1 LLKRILRFALVF
13 PFFSGIVARDL
24 PRSPFGP
31 DGVFDFFMSDE
42 GNLMQKTNKCFK
54 LQLERPRNVKNDILS
69 GLTVALALVPEA
81 VAFSFVAKVDPVIG
95 LYAAFMMG
103 LITAIFGGRPGMIS
117 GATGAVAV
125 IFAPLMLGL
134 YGEGLDSEAATS
146 YLFTAV
152 ILMGLIQVLF
162 GVLRLGKFIRMVPH
176 PVMLGFVN
184 GLAIIIFKSQF
195 EMFYV
200 GHGEHAHLLETTPF
214 LVMCGMIAIT
224 MLISFFLPKLTKAV
238 PATLVAIVTVT
249 LISLGLKKAGIHE
262 SRTVLDFVCS
272 MDPEKTTIAASLPTF
287 ALPRIPLEWAT
298 LKLIFP
304 YSFLAASVGLI
315 ESLMTLSLVDE
326 ITETRGRG
334 NKECIGQ
341 GVANLV
347 NGFFGGMGG
356 CAMIGQSMIN
366 IRGGGR
372 GRLSGISAALF
383 LLAILLFAAPLVEVI
398 PLAALVGVMFMVV
411 IGTFEWSSFRVM
423 SSVPK
428 MDAFIIVLVSV
439 VTVLHD
445 LAVAVF
451 VGIIVSALGFAW
463 EHGKKIHASVKV
475 DEHGTK
481 VYHLESALFF
491 GSAQSFK
498 DLFDPINDPQD
509 VVIDFEKARVYDHS
523 GIEAINN
530 ITERYADQGKFL
542 HLLNLSKECQQ
553 LLKKADNIV
562 ELSVIE
568 DLDWHIADD
577 QLD

>member
-1 LLKRILRFALVF
+1 
-13 PFFSGIVARDL
+13 
-24 PRSPFGP
+24 
-31 DGVFDFFMSDE
+31 MS
-42 GNLMQKTNKCFK
+42 KTNKLFK
-54 LQLERPRNVKNDILS
+54 LTIERPRNVKNDILS

-125 IFAPLMLGL
+125 IFAPLMIELAQPGVL
-134 YGEGLDSEAATS
+134 PEGMSKES
-146 YLFTAV
+146 YLFAAV
-152 ILMGLIQVLF
+152 ILMGIFQMLF
-162 GVLRLGKFIRMVPH
+162 GVFKLGKFIRLVPH

-200 GHGEHAHLLETTPF
+200 GHGEHAHLLEHAP
-214 LVMCGMIAIT
+214 LLIMCGMIALT
-224 MLISFFLPKLTKAV
+224 MAISFFLPKLTKAV
-238 PATLVAIVTVT
+238 PATLMAIVTLTV
-249 LISLGLKKAGIHE
+249 ISLLLKKFGIHE
-262 SRTVLDFVCS
+262 SRTVLDFVQG
-272 MDPEKTTIAASLPTF
+272 MDPTKETIAAGFPSF
-287 ALPRIPLEWAT
+287 GIPKVPFSWDNIRMIL
-298 LKLIFP
+298 P
-304 YSFLAASVGLI
+304 YSALAAAVGLI

-341 GVANLV
+341 GLANLV

-372 GRLSGISAALF
+372 GRTSGIAAALF
-383 LLAILLFAAPLVEVI
+383 LLAILLVAAPLVEII

-411 IGTFEWSSFRVM
+411 IGTFEWSSLRLFG
-423 SSVPK
+423 SIPK
-428 MDAFIIVLVSV
+428 MDIFIIILVSV

-445 LAVAVF
+445 LAIAVL
-451 VGIIVSALGFAW
+451 VGIIVSALAFAW
-463 EHGKKIHASVKV
+463 EHGKKIHAHIKT

-481 VYHLESALFF
+481 IYHLESALFF

-498 DLFDPINDPQD
+498 DLFDPLNDPQD
-509 VVIDFEKARVYDHS
+509 VVIDFENARVYDHS

-530 ITERYADQGKFL
+530 ITERYADQGKNL
-542 HLLNLSKECQQ
+542 HLLKLSPEC
-553 LLKKADNIV
+553 LELMEKADNIV
-562 ELSVIE
+562 EISVIE
-568 DLDWHIADD
+568 GLDWHIADD
-577 QLD
+577 KLA